1 MAVEIHVSGYI
12 FRPLPPPLSPSPE
25 PDAAL
30 SKRITEAIMNNG
42 IGLQELL
49 ASVPHKER
57 PPARPNYPFRY
68 NPLHDM
74 ESLWWMAIYFLCK
87 RDLAATEAAGSEAD
101 ARRAANLRRWTDRL
115 FYGALDRR
123 FAVRDGDTLEC
134 ALSSLRPSL
143 RLAAAMI
150 RLWRRILVERY
161 TRIEKD
167 IPSITHRAADGLHD
181 TFKRH
186 LLEVADTVADPPPPP
201 VLVQNPAKLPD
212 NQDHGTRK
220 SGLRGS
226 GKRTRSELDD
236 TSDPEEVETAHP
248 VTRSRKKT
256 AISALVSTDGPPRPQ
271 TRSQTRRKTKGA
283 KASKN
288 R

>member
-12 FRPLPPPLSPSPE
+12 FRPPPPPLSLSPE

-30 SKRITEAIMNNG
+30 GKKITEAVMNNG

-49 ASVPHKER
+49 ASIPHKGR
-57 PPARPNYPFRY
+57 PPARPTYPFRY

-101 ARRAANLRRWTDRL
+101 ARRAANLRQWTNRL
-115 FYGALDRR
+115 FYDALDRR
-123 FAVRDGDTLEC
+123 FALRDGDTLEC
-134 ALSSLRPSL
+134 ALSGLRPSL

-150 RLWRRILVERY
+150 RLWRRILVGCY

-181 TFKRH
+181 TFKCH
-186 LLEVADTVADPPPPP
+186 LLEVADTVAEPPLPP

-212 NQDHGTRK
+212 NQNQGTMD
-220 SGLRGS
+220 SGLRS
-226 GKRTRSELDD
+226 SRKRAWSELDD
-236 TSDPEEVETAHP
+236 ISDPDKVETAHP

-256 AISALVSTDGPPRPQ
+256 AISALVSNDGPPRPQ
-271 TRSQTRRKTKGA
+271 TRSQTRRKTKA
-283 KASKN
+283 ARASKN